1 MTRLDR
7 IRCAAVRLRNEGE
20 NALSVFGVERYKE
33 RKFRPVS
40 LPNGLAG
47 TALPRF
53 WQVGEGEALLL
64 MQIYLYDSAAE
75 NQHAG
80 LQ

>member
-1 MTRLDR
+1 MARHSKTKPSADFPRRVTL
-7 IRCAAVRLRNEGE
+7 A
-20 NALSVFGVERYKE
+20 
-33 RKFRPVS
+33 RPVS

-64 MQIYLYDSAAE
+64 MQIYLYDFAAE